1 MFLWKLETMA
11 DYPRVLSSETPER
24 IIKEGVI
31 FLCHEDIGSILLELY
46 EEYIRNLFINTI
58 SDIIRR
64 TVDWF
69 ISLKTNLIR
78 ESILTSS
85 SKFKPIFFIGVFHSI
100 PFTAIAFIS
109 KFSTTLLVK
118 YLLDYDIHDV
128 RKHSLI
134 LTLSD
139 M

>member
-1 MFLWKLETMA
+1 MG

-64 TVDWF
+64 TMD
-69 ISLKTNLIR
+69 
-78 ESILTSS
+78 
-85 SKFKPIFFIGVFHSI
+85 
-100 PFTAIAFIS
+100 
-109 KFSTTLLVK
+109 
-118 YLLDYDIHDV
+118 
-128 RKHSLI
+128 
-134 LTLSD
+134 
-139 M
+139 